1 MASRS
6 AVLGSQ
12 CGPLSARVL
21 LVGEAPGR
29 LGADR
34 TGVPFL
40 GDRSGQ
46 HFEALLAHVGLT
58 RADVF
63 VTNAVLCCPTA
74 DDRNVRPT
82 ANEIANCSSFLKQT
96 IELIGPLVVA
106 TLGVVALD
114 AVARLVGCRWRL
126 QDVVGRR
133 LQWGRRVV
141 VPLYHPSPR
150 VTNHRRSLAQQKR
163 DIEAVVAPLR
173 AAGQAQ

>member
-1 MASRS
+1 M
-6 AVLGSQ
+6 LGTQ

-74 DDRNVRPT
+74 DGRNGRPT
-82 ANEIANCSSFLKQT
+82 ANEITNCSSFLRQT
-96 IELIGPLVVA
+96 IELVEPLVVA

-114 AVARLVGCRWRL
+114 AVARLAGCRWRL
-126 QDVVGRR
+126 RDVVGRQ
-133 LQWGRRVV
+133 LPWEDRVV

-150 VTNHRRSLAQQKR
+150 VTNRWRPLAQQKR
-163 DIEAVVAPLR
+163 DIEAVVTPLR
-173 AAGQAQ
+173 PAGQAQ